1 MYDIYGTEWCGTCIG
16 TKKHLTAINVPY
28 TFTVL
33 PAGPRGW
40 EIAEELSGRRA
51 MPVILKNGVNMHFD
65 EFKAEINALGRTPR
79 PLTQTQTEQDEL
91 DE

>member
-1 MYDIYGTEWCGTCIG
+1 MTYDIYGTEWCPACTIV
-16 TKKHLTAINVPY
+16 KKHLTSIDVPY
-28 TFTVL
+28 TFTRL

-51 MPVILKNGVNMHFD
+51 LPVILKNGLVIEML
-65 EFKAEINALGRTPR
+65 EFKTEVNALGRTPR
-79 PLTQTQTEQDEL
+79 PLTQNEQDEL

>member
-1 MYDIYGTEWCGTCIG
+1 MYDIYGTEWCGACNAV
-16 TKKHLTAINVPY
+16 KKHLTSIDVPY
-28 TFTVL
+28 TFTRL

-51 MPVILKNGVNMHFD
+51 LPVIMKNGSLLGMSD
-65 EFKAEINALGRTPR
+65 FKAEVNALGRTPR
-79 PLTQTQTEQDEL
+79 PLTQQEQDEL

>member
-1 MYDIYGTEWCGTCIG
+1 MYDIYGAEWCGTCNAVR
-16 TKKHLTAINVPY
+16 KELTRRDVPF
-28 TFTVL
+28 TFTRL

-51 MPVILKNGVNMHFD
+51 LPVILQNGVVIPFM
-65 EFKAEINALGRTPR
+65 EFKQAISRLPARE
-79 PLTQTQTEQDEL
+79 LTQQELDEL